1 MRKVCGLL
9 MSFGVFGVLL
19 SSTVNAESIDIEVNS
34 RVTGSSNYVVSKSL
48 TLTEN
53 TSSERKLED
62 EEMMQ
67 EKKDELKDRMEKKQE
82 ELEQRKDEMKEKI
95 ASRQADLN
103 NKLDENTKERIR
115 KTYERHIRRLLATA
129 ERLENILG
137 RINSRLDK
145 NLNNSNYDVS
155 SLIKKVESLTVEIGS
170 LKENI
175 ASKVDSMDIV
185 FDSTDPKTMYVV
197 LKDEL
202 ETYHNEIKL
211 IFGKIRGL
219 IPELEKL
226 HSKEVPEVSVT
237 KSETDN

>member
-103 NKLDENTKERIR
+103 NKLDEKTKVRVNKI
-115 KTYERHIRRLLATA
+115 YERHIRRMLATI
-129 ERLENILG
+129 ERCENILG
-137 RINSRLDK
+137 RINSRLKK
-145 NLNNSNYDVS
+145 NIDNDNYDVS
-155 SLIKKVESLTVEIGS
+155 PLMKKVEALTVEVGS
-170 LKENI
+170 LKDSV
-175 ASKVDSMDIV
+175 AVKVDSIDIV
-185 FDSTDPKTMYVV
+185 FDSNDPKTMYVV

-202 ETYHNEIKL
+202 EVYHEDIKL
-211 IFGKIRGL
+211 ILGKIRGL

-226 HSKEVPEVSVT
+226 HSKEVPKVSVT
-237 KSETDN
+237 KSETNN